1 MSQRKSNLF
10 EVLEADGSED
20 TEEEIS
26 DRKEYSTEPSDS
38 SPQSHDGRSAS
49 DGDEVVTPRL
59 VDDLLGDTI
68 ELRRLLY
75 VSDSALI

>member
-20 TEEEIS
+20 PEEGIP
-26 DRKEYSTEPSDS
+26 DRKEYLTEASDS
-38 SPQSHDGRSAS
+38 FPKSDDGRKAR